1 MLFNF
6 IKTYFY
12 YYNTDNFSFIFYT
25 CREEESRCIR
35 SATNTVKA
43 SI

>member
-25 CREEESRCIR
+25 CREEESGVFVVLPIP
-35 SATNTVKA
+35 
-43 SI
+43 